1 MSDYY
6 IGILILVC
14 INLLAVLGL
23 SLMTGFTGLF
33 NFGQAGFLALGAYTA
48 TILTTRYSFPFLIA
62 LMAGMLV
69 GVLASFLIGYPTL
82 RLKGDYFAI
91 ATLGFAEAIRLL
103 VENLEKITGGARGIP
118 RIAPYTT
125 LPIVLVFAA
134 IALWLVA
141 NYVKSRHGRNC
152 IAIREDE
159 MAAEAIGINSFRYK
173 QISFAINAALAALAG
188 GLLAHYIGFIQ
199 PSMFGLVK
207 STELIVMVIFG
218 GMHSLT
224 GAVFAALVLTS
235 LPELLRAAQ
244 AWRLVAYGALV
255 VLIMIFRPEGLMG
268 NWELTPS
275 NLRSLFIKIRDKLRP
290 PAPVK
295 PLGKES

>member
-1 MSDYY
+1 MSEYY

-33 NFGQAGFLALGAYTA
+33 NFGQAGFLAVGAYTA
-48 TILTTRYSFPFLIA
+48 TILTTQYEVPFAIA
-62 LMAGMLV
+62 LLAGMITSALT
-69 GVLASFLIGYPTL
+69 SFVIGYPTL

-91 ATLGFAEAIRLL
+91 ATLGFSEAVRLL
-103 VENLEKITGGARGIP
+103 VENLEKITGGSRGIP
-118 RIAPYTT
+118 RIPTVTT
-125 LPIVLVFAA
+125 LPVALVSAV

-141 NYVKSRHGRNC
+141 NYVTSRHGRNC
-152 IAIREDE
+152 VAIREDE
-159 MAAEAIGINSFRYK
+159 LAAESIGINSFRYK
-173 QISFAINAALAALAG
+173 QISFAINAMLAGLAG

-199 PSMFGLVK
+199 PSMFSIVK

-224 GAVFAALVLTS
+224 GAILATLALTS

-255 VLIMIFRPEGLMG
+255 VLIMVARPEGLMG
-268 NWELTPS
+268 SWELTPANVKALLS
-275 NLRSLFIKIRDKLRP
+275 RKAQPRP
-290 PAPVK
+290 AQEE
-295 PLGKES
+295 G

>member
-1 MSDYY
+1 MSEYY

-33 NFGQAGFLALGAYTA
+33 NFGQAGFLAVGAYTA
-48 TILTTRYSFPFLIA
+48 TILTTQYEVPFAVA
-62 LMAGMLV
+62 LLAGMITSALT
-69 GVLASFLIGYPTL
+69 SFVIGYPTL

-91 ATLGFAEAIRLL
+91 ATLGFSEAVRLL

-118 RIAPYTT
+118 RIPTVTT
-125 LPIVLVFAA
+125 LPVALVSAV

-141 NYVKSRHGRNC
+141 NYVTSRHGRNC
-152 IAIREDE
+152 VAIREDE
-159 MAAEAIGINSFRYK
+159 LAAESIGINSFRYK
-173 QISFAINAALAALAG
+173 QISFAINAMLAGLAG

-199 PSMFGLVK
+199 PSMFSIVK

-224 GAVFAALVLTS
+224 GAILATLALTS

-244 AWRLVAYGALV
+244 AWRLVVYGALV
-255 VLIMIFRPEGLMG
+255 VLIMIVRPEGLMG
-268 NWELTPS
+268 SWELTPANVKALLS
-275 NLRSLFIKIRDKLRP
+275 KKAQPRP
-290 PAPVK
+290 AQEE
-295 PLGKES
+295 G

>member
-1 MSDYY
+1 MSEYY

-33 NFGQAGFLALGAYTA
+33 NFGQAGFLTVGAYTA
-48 TILTTRYSFPFLIA
+48 TILTTQYSVPFAVA
-62 LMAGMLV
+62 LLAGMITSMLT
-69 GVLASFLIGYPTL
+69 SFVIGYPTL

-91 ATLGFAEAIRLL
+91 ATLGFSEAARLL

-118 RIAPYTT
+118 RIPTLT
-125 LPIVLVFAA
+125 NLPIALAAALV
-134 IALWLVA
+134 ALWLVA
-141 NYVKSRHGRNC
+141 NYVRSRHGRNC
-152 IAIREDE
+152 VAIREDE
-159 MAAEAIGINSFRYK
+159 LAAESIGINSFRYK
-173 QISFAINAALAALAG
+173 QIVFAINAMLAGLAG

-199 PSMFGLVK
+199 PSMFSIVK

-224 GAVFAALVLTS
+224 GAVLGTLALTS

-255 VLIMIFRPEGLMG
+255 VLIMVARPEGLMG
-268 NWELTPS
+268 SWELTPA
-275 NLRSLFIKIRDKLRP
+275 NIKGLWTKPRP
-290 PAPVK
+290 AQEE
-295 PLGKES
+295 G

>member
-1 MSDYY
+1 MSDSY

-33 NFGQAGFLALGAYTA
+33 NFGQAGFLAVGAYTA
-48 TILTTRYSFPFLIA
+48 TILTTQYEVPFAIA
-62 LMAGMLV
+62 LLAGMITSALT
-69 GVLASFLIGYPTL
+69 SFVIGYPTL

-91 ATLGFAEAIRLL
+91 ATLGFSEAVRLL
-103 VENLEKITGGARGIP
+103 VENLEKITGGSRGIP
-118 RIAPYTT
+118 RIPTVTT
-125 LPIVLVFAA
+125 LPVALVSAV

-141 NYVKSRHGRNC
+141 NYVTSRHGRNC
-152 IAIREDE
+152 VAIREDE
-159 MAAEAIGINSFRYK
+159 LAAESIGINSFRYK
-173 QISFAINAALAALAG
+173 QISFAINAMLAGLAG

-199 PSMFGLVK
+199 PSMFSIVK

-224 GAVFAALVLTS
+224 GAILATLALTS

-255 VLIMIFRPEGLMG
+255 VLIMVARPEGLMG
-268 NWELTPS
+268 SWELTPANVKALLS
-275 NLRSLFIKIRDKLRP
+275 RKAQPRP
-290 PAPVK
+290 AQEE
-295 PLGKES
+295 G

>member
-1 MSDYY
+1 MSEYY

-33 NFGQAGFLALGAYTA
+33 NFGQAGFLAVGAYTA
-48 TILTTRYSFPFLIA
+48 TILTTQYEVPFAVA
-62 LMAGMLV
+62 LLAGMI
-69 GVLASFLIGYPTL
+69 ASALTSFVIGYPTL

-91 ATLGFAEAIRLL
+91 ATLGFSDAVRLL
-103 VENLEKITGGARGIP
+103 VENLEKITGGSRGIP
-118 RIAPYTT
+118 RIPTITT
-125 LPIVLVFAA
+125 LPVALATAV

-141 NYVKSRHGRNC
+141 NYVTSRHGRNC
-152 IAIREDE
+152 VAIREDE
-159 MAAEAIGINSFRYK
+159 LAAESIGIDSFRYK
-173 QISFAINAALAALAG
+173 QISFAINAMLAGLAG

-199 PSMFGLVK
+199 PSMFSIVK

-224 GAVFAALVLTS
+224 GAILATLALTS

-244 AWRLVAYGALV
+244 AWRLVVYGALV
-255 VLIMIFRPEGLMG
+255 VVIMVARPEGLMG
-268 NWELTPS
+268 SWELTPA
-275 NLRSLFIKIRDKLRP
+275 N
-290 PAPVK
+290 VK
-295 PLGKES
+295 ALLGKKAQPSPAKEEG